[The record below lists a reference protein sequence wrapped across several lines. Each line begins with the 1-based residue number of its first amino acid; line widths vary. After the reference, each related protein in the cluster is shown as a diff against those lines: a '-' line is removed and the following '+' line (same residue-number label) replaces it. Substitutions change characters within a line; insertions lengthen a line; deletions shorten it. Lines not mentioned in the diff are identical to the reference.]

1 MGSQQLCLHLY
12 GGRLDSCACTCAG
25 ERLPTAVPVPV
36 QGEARQLCLHLCTGA
51 APNSCDCTCA
61 GGDSRQL
68 CLHLCRAR
76 LSIVVLAPVRE
87 VGGSQKLCLHLC
99 GERLDSCACTCTGRD
114 SQQLCLHLCRA
125 RLSTA
130 VLAPVQER
138 GSQQLCLHLCGGGGR
153 GQLLQ
158 LCLTKGTSGPWDSTP
173 HRDVVLSPQATPQ
186 ASFRPEER
194 RLTVM
199 NPTGVGAPGTSKAM
213 PPTLLPGP
221 HARPDLPR
229 VWQ

>member
-1 MGSQQLCLHLY
+1 MPAPVQGRGSQQLCLHLCR
-12 GGRLDSCACTCAG
+12 GRLHNCACTCSG

-36 QGEARQLCLHLCTGA
+36 QGEARQLCLHLCTGG

-114 SQQLCLHLCRA
+114 SQQLCLHLCR
-125 RLSTA
+125 
-130 VLAPVQER
+130 VEAPKSCACTCAGR
-138 GSQQLCLHLCGGGGR
+138 DFRQLCLHRCRREAPNSCACTCAVVVVGGGAAPAAVPNQRHQWPLGFNTT
-153 GQLLQ
+153 Q
-158 LCLTKGTSGPWDSTP
+158 
-173 HRDVVLSPQATPQ
+173 
-186 ASFRPEER
+186 R
-194 RLTVM
+194 RRAKPAGHTAGFV
-199 NPTGVGAPGTSKAM
+199 
-213 PPTLLPGP
+213 
-221 HARPDLPR
+221 
-229 VWQ
+229 